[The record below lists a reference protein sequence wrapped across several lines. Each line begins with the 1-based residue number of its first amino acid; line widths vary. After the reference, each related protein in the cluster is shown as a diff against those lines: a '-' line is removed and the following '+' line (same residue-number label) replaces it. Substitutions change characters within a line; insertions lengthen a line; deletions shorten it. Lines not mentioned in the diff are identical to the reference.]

1 MTEQAP
7 ERAERRPQRG
17 EATERLC
24 PAHDGHVLDASNE
37 TLEPIE
43 IRPKKTH
50 ISVRLV
56 ALVWVS
62 N

>member
-1 MTEQAP
+1 MTAVQQQLADLQA
-7 ERAERRPQRG
+7 
-17 EATERLC
+17 
-24 PAHDGHVLDASNE
+24 DLDAQLGELQSTLDPSNE
-37 TLEPIE
+37 PLETIE

-50 ISVRLV
+50 LSVRLV